1 MYNEVKE
8 LSESIFKK
16 YFPKSINGIAVSYD
30 IYFNT
35 HNYKMFVELKT
46 AAPVYWI
53 YKKCYDFSMNY
64 CSEMHII
71 LKVVEMTL
79 EKDMP
84 QFLKLTCS
92 AVIDGRKKVNQ

>member
-16 YFPKSINGIAVSYD
+16 YFPKSINGIVVSYD

-46 AAPVYWI
+46 AAPV
-53 YKKCYDFSMNY
+53 
-64 CSEMHII
+64 
-71 LKVVEMTL
+71 
-79 EKDMP
+79 
-84 QFLKLTCS
+84 
-92 AVIDGRKKVNQ
+92 